1 MPTFLEGDEPDHFL
15 KNNTNIHTDMSA
27 NSNIWANLNIK
38 VINSLVRFVNAKG
51 EGERTV
57 F

>member
-1 MPTFLEGDEPDHFL
+1 MQCQLSYDYFLEGDEPDHFL

-38 VINSLVRFVNAKG
+38 VINSLVKICQCKR
-51 EGERTV
+51 
-57 F
+57 